1 MGAVVGFGARMKVR
15 DLMVGSPPIACDLQ
29 HKYLPSFRTRE
40 REEDSNATPPMTIS
54 RVEEGCVVFVA
65 GAGTWLDAIF

>member
-1 MGAVVGFGARMKVR
+1 MGAVVGFGA
-15 DLMVGSPPIACDLQ
+15 
-29 HKYLPSFRTRE
+29 SFRTRE
-40 REEDSNATPPMTIS
+40 REEDSNATPPMTTS